1 MTRTRGRF
9 VARPRRE
16 QGASARPASRSLV
29 GRPHVL
35 ALLFTLFLGGF
46 TARIYDLQIKRYS
59 SFATQSADNFQ
70 RDEIVRA
77 LRGEIRTRDGVL
89 IVTNR
94 LAVDLVY
101 KGGDIAD
108 WERLR
113 FLSGYDNADL
123 PKVEPGGEVTL
134 VRNVAEDKLAALYE
148 FTVGLGNVELRERVE
163 RFYPQ
168 GSLAAHLLG
177 YTREANESEVKE
189 SGYALGDLV
198 GATGLEASLQDILK
212 GRNGVR
218 RVEVTAA
225 GQAQGERVVDPGQK
239 GKDVVLTIDSRLQ
252 AAAERA
258 LREGLKQI
266 NETRARHGD
275 PPDTSVNGAIVALDP
290 RTNEVLALAS
300 SPTYDPN
307 WFSQSPRP
315 PQLADALLGRNGYS
329 TMNRAVQ
336 MYDSGSVFKPTSTL
350 AYIERWG
357 NKSFSCTPFIRYGS
371 IRRNWS
377 FRFMGM
383 MDGRAAIANS
393 CNTWYYQAA
402 IDANPV
408 IFSNYLAQRAK
419 ELGFGRE
426 TGLEIIGEKTGYL
439 PSQRN
444 EEKRWADVRPAG
456 ERYFPGQALSF
467 AIGQDALRVTPAQ
480 IAYVLSAI
488 VDEGRQR
495 PLTVLKAV
503 GGEPRP
509 RKAERRVPG
518 DVKNFKLV
526 KQGMEWTTTR
536 GSGQSGTAAHILGPD
551 KFPVPTAGKTGT
563 AENALS
569 KKFNLGYTNAWY
581 EGYGPVDNPNFL
593 VVAFFEN
600 GGEGSG
606 TALPAVAKMFA
617 ARWCLK
623 VDENGK
629 LDPPMYQQT
638 PCLGELDARGPASD
652 GAHASTAQPT
662 APKKTP

>member
-9 VARPRRE
+9 VARPKRE
-16 QGASARPASRSLV
+16 RVVRERAARRSLV
-29 GRPHVL
+29 GRPHAL
-35 ALLFTLFLGGF
+35 AMVFTLFLGGF
-46 TARIYDLQIKRYS
+46 AARLYDLQIKRYS

-77 LRGEIRTRDGVL
+77 LRGEIRTRDGL
-89 IVTNR
+89 LLVTNR
-94 LAVDLVY
+94 LAVDLVF
-101 KGGDIAD
+101 KGGDIPD

-113 FLSGYDNADL
+113 FLSGYGGAEV
-123 PKVEPGGEVTL
+123 PKVERGGEVTL
-134 VRNVAEDKLAALYE
+134 VRNVPQDKLAALYE
-148 FTVGLGNVELRERVE
+148 FTVGLRNVELRERVE

-177 YTREANESEVKE
+177 YTREANETEVKE
-189 SGYALGDLV
+189 HGYALGDLV
-198 GATGLEASLQDILK
+198 GATGLEASLQDTLK

-225 GQAQGERVVDPGQK
+225 GQAQGDRVVDPGVK
-239 GKDVVLTIDSRLQ
+239 GQDVVLTIDSRLQ

-266 NETRARHGD
+266 NETRAQHGD
-275 PPDTSVNGAIVALDP
+275 KPDPFAKGAIIALDP

-300 SPTYDPN
+300 APTYNPN

-315 PQLADALLGRNGYS
+315 PQLVDALRGENGYS

-336 MYDSGSVFKPTSTL
+336 TYDPGSVFKPTSTL

-357 NKSFSCTPFIRYGS
+357 NKRFACTPFIRYGG

-377 FRFMGM
+377 FRDMGV

-402 IDANPV
+402 IAAKPFT
-408 IFSNYLAQRAK
+408 FSNYLAQRAK
-419 ELGFGRE
+419 ELGFGGE

-444 EEKRWADVRPAG
+444 EEKRWAAVRKPG

-467 AIGQDALRVTPAQ
+467 AIGQDALQVTPTQ
-480 IAYVLSAI
+480 IAYVLSTL
-488 VDEGRQR
+488 VNEGRQR

-503 GGEPRP
+503 ASEARP

-518 DVKNFKLV
+518 DLKDFKLV

-536 GSGQSGTAAHILGPD
+536 GSGQSGTAAHVLGPD
-551 KFPVPTAGKTGT
+551 KFPVRTAGKTGT

-569 KKFNLGYTNAWY
+569 GKYNLGFTNAWY

-629 LDPPMYQQT
+629 LDPPMNQQS
-638 PCLGELDARGPASD
+638 PCLGELDARN
-652 GAHASTAQPT
+652 
-662 APKKTP
+662 